1 MRRWK
6 VTAMLD
12 RPGMGALSW
21 ISFIDAETR
30 DEAQHRG
37 REIAVATDARFKG
50 ATLIVEPAKGRGW
63 T

>member
-1 MRRWK
+1 VRRWK
-6 VTAMLD
+6 VEAIVD
-12 RPGMGALSW
+12 RPGMGALTW
-21 ISFIDAETR
+21 TGFLDAETR

-50 ATLIVEPAKGRGW
+50 AAIVVEPVKGRGW